1 VRRLLWLALPLLA
14 AGCALGGDDGASTI
28 DPSELKNFVLQQKDL
43 PRVFLRFDEGRQ
55 IGADLPSGTRS
66 DPRRFGRVEGWKA
79 RYRRAGSPQTRG
91 PLVIESRVDLFK
103 PKGGAEDELD
113 EARKEYEDGEV
124 GWKAVGGGP
133 ELGDESLVL
142 TLLQGNPGAGVR
154 YYLILWRDGSLTAS
168 LLTNGFAGKLT
179 LEQSAE
185 LARKQ
190 ARRISTAAAS

>member
-1 VRRLLWLALPLLA
+1 MRRLLWLALPLFA
-14 AGCALGGDDGASTI
+14 AGCAFGGDDGGSTI
-28 DPSELKNFVLQQKDL
+28 DAGELKNLVLLQKDL
-43 PRVFLRFDEGRQ
+43 PRVFVRFDEGRQ

-79 RYRRAGSPQTRG
+79 RYRRAGSPQTKG
-91 PLVIESRVDLFK
+91 PLVIESRADLFK
-103 PKGGAEDELD
+103 SKGGAEDELD

-124 GWKAVGGGP
+124 GWKAVDGGL

-142 TLLQGNPGAGVR
+142 TLLQENPGAGVR

>member
-1 VRRLLWLALPLLA
+1 
-14 AGCALGGDDGASTI
+14 
-28 DPSELKNFVLQQKDL
+28 
-43 PRVFLRFDEGRQ
+43 
-55 IGADLPSGTRS
+55 
-66 DPRRFGRVEGWKA
+66 
-79 RYRRAGSPQTRG
+79 
-91 PLVIESRVDLFK
+91 VIESRVDLFK